1 MPIDTNIA
9 LQYRAPQIDFSQM
22 QQPVN
27 QMAQVYQLQ
36 HAQQQNQLGQMQMA
50 EYERARESENKL
62 RNLFAN
68 PEIDRTSP
76 DFLRQIYA
84 ISPKQGI
91 EIEKNLRETNKA
103 NLEIQKVK
111 GELVDQRTKQS
122 RELLDRIDPTSPDA
136 ARQYLAWH
144 EANHND
150 PILGPTLKSLGA
162 DQQKAFADIN
172 RAIQT
177 NTLPDLIEKS
187 KLGMTKFQE
196 SRLPK
201 PQAMDLHDRT
211 VLVDLNPQSP
221 TFTTELASS
230 KKGTTSHEKMME
242 NFRSKEIDEQKRTHG
257 VTEKQAGQVITNAKG
272 DVIVLDKSG
281 KPMNTLPGAGKPSAT
296 FEKTQ
301 AQQKQLV
308 QNRDLAITELEKAVK
323 EGGLIDQSTG
333 SGAGKIVDFGARF
346 VGKATEGDI
355 AIGKLQPIAD
365 LVLKMVPRFE
375 GPQSDK
381 DTASYKEAAGQLAD
395 AGLPRAIR
403 KAAANEV
410 LRLMKARKNQF
421 VTEDMASG
429 NVATPDT
436 SPPAGF
442 RLDTQ

>member
-9 LQYRAPQIDFSQM
+9 LQYRAPQIDFSQI
-22 QQPVN
+22 QQPAN
-27 QMAQVYQLQ
+27 QLAQVYQLQ

-50 EYERARESENKL
+50 EYERARAEEQG
-62 RNLFAN
+62 
-68 PEIDRTSP
+68 TSN
-76 DFLRQIYA
+76 FLRSADLTNPATRAQLLGFGKSGREIY
-84 ISPKQGI
+84 
-91 EIEKNLRETNKA
+91 KNINEAEKA
-103 NLEIQKVK
+103 NLEIQKAK

-162 DQQKAFADIN
+162 DQQKTFADIN

-187 KLGMTKFQE
+187 KVGMTKFQE

-221 TFTTELASS
+221 TFKTELASA

-242 NFRSKEIDEQKRTHG
+242 NFRSEEINEQIRTHG
-257 VTEKQAGQVITNAKG
+257 VTEKQAGQVITNAQG

-281 KPMNTLPGAGKPSAT
+281 KPMNTLLGAGKPSAT

-301 AQQKQLV
+301 AQKKQLA
-308 QNRDLAITELEKAVK
+308 QDRSLAITELEEAVK

-333 SGAGKIVDFGARF
+333 SGAGKVVDFGARF
-346 VGKATEGDI
+346 IGKATKGDI

-410 LRLMKARKNQF
+410 LRLMKARQGQF
-421 VTEDMASG
+421 ITEDMASG
-429 NVATPDT
+429 NVATPE
-436 SPPAGF
+436 SSAPPTGF
-442 RLDTQ
+442 TLDTQ

>member
-1 MPIDTNIA
+1 MPIDTSIP

-22 QQPVN
+22 QQPIN

-36 HAQQQNQLGQMQMA
+36 HAQQQNKLGQMQMA
-50 EYERARESENKL
+50 EYERARESENQL

-68 PEIDRTSP
+68 QEADRTSP

-84 ISPKQGI
+84 ISPKQGM
-91 EIEKNLRETNKA
+91 EIEKNLRETNKT

-122 RELLDRIDPTSPDA
+122 REVLDRIDSTSPDA

-172 RAIQT
+172 LAIRT

-221 TFTTELASS
+221 TFKTELASA

-242 NFRSKEIDEQKRTHG
+242 NFRSKEINEQIRTHG
-257 VTEKQAGQVITNAKG
+257 VTEKQAGQVITNEKG

-301 AQQKQLV
+301 AQKKTLAADQKLV
-308 QNRDLAITELEKAVK
+308 ISELENAVK
-323 EGGLIDQSTG
+323 QGGLIDQSTG
-333 SGAGKIVDFGARF
+333 SGAGKVYDATMGFF
-346 VGKATEGDI
+346 GKATEGDI

-365 LVLKMVPRFE
+365 LVLKTVPRFE

-381 DTASYKEAAGQLAD
+381 DTASYKAASGDLANPV
-395 AGLPRAIR
+395 LPREKR
-403 KAAANEV
+403 KNAAKEII
-410 LRLMKARKNQF
+410 RLMKARQGQF
-421 VTEDMASG
+421 ITGDMASG

-436 SPPAGF
+436 SPPSGF
-442 RLDTQ
+442 TLDTQ